1 MIEARQCAAGLA
13 VLLAVAAH
21 AACAARNAPAPI
33 AFPGAA
39 GPAAEAGVPD
49 AALRGPGGA
58 DAVRP
63 VADAKAIGGGDPN
76 LTATLDGLFTARPA
90 GPVLWGVEVRSLDR
104 NERLYARNQ
113 DVLLTP
119 ASTMKIVTLA
129 AAAERLGWDDR
140 FETTL
145 SSAAAI
151 REGTLGG
158 DLVVRGTGD
167 PTINAPGTEDL
178 FAVWAGEL
186 RARGV
191 RRIAGRII
199 GDDDP
204 PGDAGATEDAGFGAG
219 WAWDDLA
226 LGFAA
231 PAGALQHHENV
242 VHVVVAPADA
252 AGLPGRVRIR
262 TPSSGL
268 TLVNDVVTAAPG
280 APAAIRLLRP
290 ARRDALVV
298 AGRIPLGHD
307 PALRIAAVGNPTRF
321 FVLALRDA
329 LERHGI
335 AVAGEAIDIDR
346 LDAEEKAKVRRGLQ
360 PLVRHRSEPLAAI
373 ARRMMKRS
381 QNLYAESVLHRLGAA
396 AGAGDRAGG
405 RAAGRVLAEWGIGAE
420 RATVADGSGLSR
432 YNYLTASALVD
443 VLARMHR
450 DPGHRE
456 RFRATL
462 PVAGRDGTLRGRLV
476 GTAAEGNV
484 RAKTGSMT
492 RVRGL
497 TGFVDSAAGETLAF
511 AILANNFSAPAGEV
525 IRVIDDAALALAA
538 FSRGDP
544 PPPAG
549 R

>member
-1 MIEARQCAAGLA
+1 MIEVRQCAAGMA
-13 VLLAVAAH
+13 MLLAVGTH
-21 AACAARNAPAPI
+21 SACVTRNPPAPI

-39 GPAAEAGVPD
+39 GPAADASDPD
-49 AALRGPGGA
+49 AGIRGPEPA

-63 VADAKAIGGGDPN
+63 VAGARTIEAGEPG
-76 LTATLDGLFTARPA
+76 LAATLDALFAARPS

-119 ASTMKIVTLA
+119 ASTMKILTLA
-129 AAAERLGWDDR
+129 TAAERLGWDDR

-178 FAVWAGEL
+178 FAAWADEL

-199 GDDDP
+199 GDDDGP
-204 PGDAGATEDAGFGAG
+204 DGAGAAQDAGFGAG

-242 VHVVVAPADA
+242 VHVVVAPSDS
-252 AGLPGRVRIR
+252 AGSPGRVRIR

-268 TLVNDVVTAAPG
+268 TLVNDVVTAAAG
-280 APAAIRLLRP
+280 SRAAIRLLRP

-298 AGRIPLGHD
+298 AGQIPLGHD
-307 PALRIAAVGNPTRF
+307 PVVRIAAVGNPTRF
-321 FVLALRDA
+321 FVQALRDA
-329 LERHGI
+329 LEQHGI

-346 LDAEEKAKVRRGLQ
+346 LDAEEKASVRRGLQ
-360 PLVRHRSEPLAAI
+360 PLVRHRSEPLSAI
-373 ARRMMKRS
+373 ARRMMKSS
-381 QNLYAESVLHRLGAA
+381 QNLYAESMLHRLGA
-396 AGAGDRAGG
+396 GDRDGGSG
-405 RAAGRVLAEWGIGAE
+405 RAAGLVLAEWGIGAE
-420 RATVADGSGLSR
+420 RAIVADGSGLSR
-432 YNYLTASALVD
+432 YNYLAASALVD

-450 DPGHRE
+450 DPRHRE

-462 PVAGRDGTLRGRLV
+462 PVAGRDGTLRRRLV
-476 GTAAEGNV
+476 GTPAEGTV

-497 TGFVDSAAGETLAF
+497 AGFAESAGGEMLAF
-511 AILANNFSAPAGEV
+511 AILANNFSAPAGQV
-525 IRVIDDAALALAA
+525 IRVIDDAAAALAA
-538 FSRGDP
+538 FSREDP
-544 PPPAG
+544 PPPAA